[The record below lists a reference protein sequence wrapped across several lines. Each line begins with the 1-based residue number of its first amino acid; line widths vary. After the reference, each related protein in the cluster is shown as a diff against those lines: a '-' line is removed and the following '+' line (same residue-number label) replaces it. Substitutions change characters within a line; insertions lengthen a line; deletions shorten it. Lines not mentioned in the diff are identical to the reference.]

1 MYVEHITG
9 RRQYTPA
16 TNLPSEA
23 NTPLETALAV
33 LMSAEA
39 PPPLP
44 APAARPNV
52 PPPASVNP
60 PAPED
65 LLELLAD
72 FEPEEFD

>member
-9 RRQYTPA
+9 RRQYSPA

-23 NTPLETALAV
+23 DTPLETALAV

-39 PPPLP
+39 PPP
-44 APAARPNV
+44 APAARPTV
-52 PPPASVNP
+52 PPVTANP
-60 PAPED
+60 PAPEN
-65 LLELLAD
+65 LFELLTD